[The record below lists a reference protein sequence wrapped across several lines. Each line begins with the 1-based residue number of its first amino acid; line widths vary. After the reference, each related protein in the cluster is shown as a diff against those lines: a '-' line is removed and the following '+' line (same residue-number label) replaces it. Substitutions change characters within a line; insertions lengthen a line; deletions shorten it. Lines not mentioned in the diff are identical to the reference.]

1 MASTL
6 LELARSNHE
15 ELEVGTN
22 RIVKLLGTETK
33 THKQKLIQQVLA
45 FLLVLDIPSKPC
57 PRMRLVS
64 RNAQCRPDMTCD
76 TQSFRTVEK
85 SAMYSRL

>member
-45 FLLVLDIPSKPC
+45 FCSCLTSHPNLAPACGLFRGMRSVVLI
-57 PRMRLVS
+57 
-64 RNAQCRPDMTCD
+64 
-76 TQSFRTVEK
+76 
-85 SAMYSRL
+85 